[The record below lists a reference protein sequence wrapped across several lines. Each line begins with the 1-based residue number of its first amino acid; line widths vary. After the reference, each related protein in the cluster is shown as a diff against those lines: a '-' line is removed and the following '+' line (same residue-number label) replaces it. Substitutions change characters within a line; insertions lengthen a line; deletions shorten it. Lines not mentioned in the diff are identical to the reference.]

1 MKIFIVLID
10 TELTSHIFFVQN
22 RRTPQSSHNIQRVN
36 DWLTC
41 TEGYISFNV
50 EDIEG
55 SLMMLTVNWRTIGQG
70 HVEERCMYPTEQR
83 SVVGQIAPNK
93 EK

>member
-1 MKIFIVLID
+1 
-10 TELTSHIFFVQN
+10 
-22 RRTPQSSHNIQRVN
+22 
-36 DWLTC
+36 
-41 TEGYISFNV
+41 
-50 EDIEG
+50 
-55 SLMMLTVNWRTIGQG
+55 MMLTVNWRTIGQG